1 MVIAEEQRGNKLASD
16 FSSLYQVCCGPS
28 GHIQRQYQGQDHQKV
43 CMGAM
48 TNWGLQYSQSE
59 GLSLSFVC
67 NFHAPPTCK
76 TVSASPR
83 TPKDSSS
90 CDTRPEVQDLM
101 IYIGSRCILNKT
113 YKLKRQVVCSLHT
126 QDTCKKCFHLR
137 RRRLGHV
144 VIGCTMLKSTGQIVP
159 TSLTLGM
166 SPVLVAWQS
175 LSCKACLAKVGLSS
189 LQMYLC

>member
-1 MVIAEEQRGNKLASD
+1 MHGGNDKL
-16 FSSLYQVCCGPS
+16 GPS
-28 GHIQRQYQGQDHQKV
+28 IQSIRG
-43 CMGAM
+43 
-48 TNWGLQYSQSE
+48 SQPV
-59 GLSLSFVC
+59 LC

-76 TVSASPR
+76 ILSASPR

-159 TSLTLGM
+159 TSLTRNEPSFG
-166 SPVLVAWQS
+166 
-175 LSCKACLAKVGLSS
+175 CLAEP
-189 LQMYLC
+189 LQSHFWPFFKLFLFHPIPCLHSKK